1 MSSQERQPTRVGLTI
16 GSTTR
21 LNEFD
26 FAKISLSLERDLV
39 PAENPIDA
47 YRDIKALLERMVNEF
62 QAGKPSQMSDRSDN
76 SNTSAAKAKENLPLV
91 ENHATFTAVNK
102 SKILLPV
109 ENQPVSPRPAA
120 SKLATLQ
127 ERLGA
132 RMQDVEVVEG
142 FDGLSIKPKKYLG
155 DAWAEINE
163 VVRSLG
169 GKWQKGLKSTD
180 GAWRIPK

>member
-47 YRDIKALLERMVNEF
+47 YRDIKALLERLVTEF
-62 QAGKPSQMSDRSDN
+62 QAGKP
-76 SNTSAAKAKENLPLV
+76 AGKAIGESRGVESPNRALAHEIKPLP
-91 ENHATFTAVNK
+91 
-102 SKILLPV
+102 PG
-109 ENQPVSPRPAA
+109 PAA

-127 ERLGA
+127 ERLGS
-132 RMQDVEVVEG
+132 RLQDVEVVEG
-142 FDGLSIKPKKYLG
+142 FDGLCVKPKRYLG
-155 DAWAEINE
+155 DSWAEINE
-163 VVRSLG
+163 VVRALG
-169 GKWQKGLKSTD
+169 GKWQKGSTPKD
-180 GAWRIPK
+180 GSWRIPKSFT

>member
-1 MSSQERQPTRVGLTI
+1 MTASRVGLTI

-39 PAENPIDA
+39 PAENPVDA
-47 YRDIKALLERMVNEF
+47 YRDIKALLERMISEF
-62 QAGKPSQMSDRSDN
+62 QGPKAVARVQQEPKTQQTGNGTPRVETPKPAGLTVDTVRER
-76 SNTSAAKAKENLPLV
+76 TAKWLPDLEIV
-91 ENHATFTAVNK
+91 
-102 SKILLPV
+102 L
-109 ENQPVSPRPAA
+109 
-120 SKLATLQ
+120 
-127 ERLGA
+127 
-132 RMQDVEVVEG
+132 G
-142 FDGLSIKPKKYLG
+142 FDGFNVRPKRFL
-155 DAWAEINE
+155 DQSWSEVNE